1 MFCSFL
7 CSKFA
12 TVKTLLQPPPHPA
25 CSLTAPLPP
34 PLHPCPPIHRYKM
47 TCEYTWP
54 HHLMSSDREAVE
66 MIVDQH
72 GFKDDVSYGKT
83 KLFVRTPRTLFTL
96 EQERAALIPILVLFL
111 QKVGAPSDLG
121 CIHATALT
129 SDWKCRPRG
138 FYFRTCD
145 RAADQTQTADCHFP

>member
-1 MFCSFL
+1 MKIIKHFL
-7 CSKFA
+7 GCFA
-12 TVKTLLQPPPHPA
+12 LFFVQGLQLFKLLQLPRHPPPSP
-25 CSLTAPLPP
+25 PLPT
-34 PLHPCPPIHRYKM
+34 HRYKM

-72 GFKDDVSYGKT
+72 GFKDDVAYGKT

-111 QKVGAPSDLG
+111 QKVGALSHLG
-121 CIHATALT
+121 CIHVTALVVST
-129 SDWKCRPRG
+129 ERVL
-138 FYFRTCD
+138 FQ
-145 RAADQTQTADCHFP
+145 AL

>member
-1 MFCSFL
+1 MKIIQYFPARFFSFF

-12 TVKTLLQPPPHPA
+12 TVQTLLQPPRHPA
-25 CSLTAPLPP
+25 CSLTASPP
-34 PLHPCPPIHRYKM
+34 PTPPFSIRRYKM

-72 GFKDDVSYGKT
+72 GFKDDVSYGNT
-83 KLFVRTPRTLFTL
+83 KLFVRTPRSLFTL

-111 QKVGAPSDLG
+111 QKVGAASDLG
-121 CIHATALT
+121 
-129 SDWKCRPRG
+129 RP
-138 FYFRTCD
+138 
-145 RAADQTQTADCHFP
+145 